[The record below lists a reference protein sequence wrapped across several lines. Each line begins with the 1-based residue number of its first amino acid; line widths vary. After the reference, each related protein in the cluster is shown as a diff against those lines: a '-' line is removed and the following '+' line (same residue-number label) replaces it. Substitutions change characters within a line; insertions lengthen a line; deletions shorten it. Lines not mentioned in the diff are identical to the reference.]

1 MHLERR
7 ADSKEV
13 VPREHVATHDRMGVA
28 HVDRDERHALT
39 RQVERFVLPYR
50 RLADLLPD
58 EPPRNGGTDAPAR
71 RLHLGFLVI
80 SVAEEPR
87 RRDPGSVSRHLRGR
101 AVGVPDRDLRP

>member
-28 HVDRDERHALT
+28 DVDRDERHALT

-58 EPPRNGGTDAPAR
+58 EPSATVERTRLPA
-71 RLHLGFLVI
+71 
-80 SVAEEPR
+80 
-87 RRDPGSVSRHLRGR
+87 VSTS
-101 AVGVPDRDLRP
+101 ASS